1 MVNTDKIVSA
11 AQIHA
16 RAVLDLKEE
25 QKKLEQ
31 AAAFKRECITRV
43 QGAERAMHEAREILD
58 AAIEDRAPCLERLR
72 LAPESGRHRAAA

>member
-1 MVNTDKIVSA
+1 MDANKVLSA

-16 RAVLDLKEE
+16 RAILDLKEE
-25 QKKLEQ
+25 QNKLAQ
-31 AAAFKRECITRV
+31 AAAFKREQIERV
-43 QGAERAMHEAREILD
+43 KGAERAMHEAREILD